1 MTEPKKAPA
10 RKRATAASAASAK
23 ASSRRS
29 TLEIKIGVLH
39 SPREITLDVDQ
50 SADDINKLLET
61 AVKDGSTLK
70 LSDVKGRQL
79 ILPADKIS
87 YIEIGEPE
95 ARRVGFS
102 A

>member
-1 MTEPKKAPA
+1 M
-10 RKRATAASAASAK
+10 
-23 ASSRRS
+23 
-29 TLEIKIGVLH
+29 EIKIGVLH